1 MKVNVKCK
9 QMRIQLVHSKHTEL
23 LNSCFKI
30 SCFVCV
36 VSKTVKQTDQFT
48 VEIVINQTQE
58 KKMKKQ
64 ERKMVE
70 ALLFH
75 VDIFK
80 LQSCWFVRFRVK
92 VVLLSVSF

>member
-1 MKVNVKCK
+1 
-9 QMRIQLVHSKHTEL
+9 MRIQLVYSKHTEL
-23 LNSCFKI
+23 LNSCFKT

-48 VEIVINQTQE
+48 VKIVINQTQE

-80 LQSCWFVRFRVK
+80 NYK
-92 VVLLSVSF
+92 VAGLSVSG

>member
-1 MKVNVKCK
+1 
-9 QMRIQLVHSKHTEL
+9 MRIQLVHSKHTEL
-23 LNSCFKI
+23 LNSCFKT

-48 VEIVINQTQE
+48 VKIVINQSQE

-80 LQSCWFVRFRVK
+80 LQSCRFVRFRAK